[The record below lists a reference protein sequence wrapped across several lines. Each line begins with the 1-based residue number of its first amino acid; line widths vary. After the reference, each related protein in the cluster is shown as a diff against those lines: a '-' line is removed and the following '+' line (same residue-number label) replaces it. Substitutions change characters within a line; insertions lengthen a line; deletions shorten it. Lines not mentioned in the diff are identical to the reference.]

1 MISQGL
7 KNTGPLVVVLFVFE
21 LTKIRFG
28 WDRRP
33 RCGRMEDKM
42 ELSAI
47 TGLMGVTKLNSLEE
61 ATRTGSLT
69 PKAETVDG
77 TLFDAFLN
85 TAIDNIKTT
94 NSYLSDAEDEE
105 IKFALGETENTH
117 DLTIALQ
124 KASTALQ
131 YTVAVR
137 DKLLEAYKELMQ
149 MQI

>member
-1 MISQGL
+1 M
-7 KNTGPLVVVLFVFE
+7 
-21 LTKIRFG
+21 
-28 WDRRP
+28 D
-33 RCGRMEDKM
+33 
-42 ELSAI
+42 LSAI
-47 TGLMGVTKLNSLEE
+47 TSLSALSSTSGLNSVSGVSTL
-61 ATRTGSLT
+61 TGSLDK
-69 PKAETVDG
+69 KADTVEG
-77 TLFDAFLN
+77 NMFDSILN

-94 NSYLSDAEDEE
+94 NSYLSDAENEE

-137 DKLLEAYKELMQ
+137 DKLLEAYRELMQ